1 MKKIV
6 KASDIRKMVKMFHLN
21 EDEQY
26 ELEDMAGDINSEKS
40 EIAPYVQSTFLYG
53 TTNKEREAAANAL
66 IIYFGKKAQEEIGWK
81 LDETTWEIGRLLK
94 IGSWQV
100 RQWFF
105 AMHFRPRFASFIQIS
120 DTFGLNYLEI
130 E

>member
-1 MKKIV
+1 MKKVIKV
-6 KASDIRKMVKMFHLN
+6 QDIRNMVKMFNLN
-21 EDEQY
+21 EEEKY
-26 ELEDMAGDINSEKS
+26 ELEDMASDINSEKG
-40 EIAPYVQSTFLYG
+40 EIAYYVQSTFLNG
-53 TTNKEREAAANAL
+53 TKIKERDAAANAL
-66 IIYFGKKAQEEIGWK
+66 IIYFGRKVQEEIRWK

-105 AMHFRPRFASFIQIS
+105 SMHFDPRFSKYVNIS

-130 E
+130 V